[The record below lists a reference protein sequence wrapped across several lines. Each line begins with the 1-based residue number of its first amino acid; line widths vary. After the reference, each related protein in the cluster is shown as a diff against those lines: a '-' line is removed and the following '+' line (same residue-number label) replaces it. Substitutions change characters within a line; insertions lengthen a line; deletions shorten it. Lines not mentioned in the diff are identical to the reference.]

1 MARKI
6 NFDPFL
12 VEEKVLAP
20 DQGTESQSKNRPLL
34 GLERQITQGG
44 ALGAISQ
51 SLGGISEKVRH
62 AEQIEQKLIE
72 GQIIV
77 DLDPADVDGSFVL
90 DRMEATEE
98 QNRAFREMI
107 REHGQ
112 TVPILVRPKAKESGR
127 FEVAFGHRRLRAAR
141 ELGIKV
147 RAVVRNL
154 TDEQLVVAQGQEN
167 SGRTDLSFIERARFA
182 ARLEDHKFTRETIM
196 AALNI
201 DKAALSRLIL
211 MATRIPQDIINAIGP
226 APSFGRVRW
235 QELADLLDAELGQ
248 TKARQLIANPEFSL
262 FDSDKRFEFLLAGL
276 TASTK
281 RTRSEPYNAADG
293 TRLVRIARTENKI
306 TLSFDTRIVSGFGDF
321 VTERLQ
327 FLYEEYKAKP
337 QNIDKVSG

>member
-1 MARKI
+1 
-6 NFDPFL
+6 
-12 VEEKVLAP
+12 
-20 DQGTESQSKNRPLL
+20 
-34 GLERQITQGG
+34 
-44 ALGAISQ
+44 
-51 SLGGISEKVRH
+51 
-62 AEQIEQKLIE
+62 
-72 GQIIV
+72 
-77 DLDPADVDGSFVL
+77 
-90 DRMEATEE
+90 MEATEE
-98 QNRAFREMI
+98 QNRTFREMI

-112 TVPILVRPKAKESGR
+112 TVPILVRPKAKEAGR

-182 ARLEDHKFTRETIM
+182 ARLENHKFTRETIM

-235 QELADLLDAELGQ
+235 QELADLLDGELGQ
-248 TKARQLIANPEFSL
+248 TKARDLISKPEFAVL
-262 FDSDKRFEFLLAGL
+262 DSDKRFEFLHGSL

-281 RTRSEPYNAADG
+281 RARSEPYNATDG

-306 TLSFDTRIVSGFGDF
+306 TLSFDTRIVAGFGDF
-321 VTERLQ
+321 VAEKLQ
-327 FLYEEYKAKP
+327 FLYEEYKRKP
-337 QNIDKVSG
+337 QNINKASR